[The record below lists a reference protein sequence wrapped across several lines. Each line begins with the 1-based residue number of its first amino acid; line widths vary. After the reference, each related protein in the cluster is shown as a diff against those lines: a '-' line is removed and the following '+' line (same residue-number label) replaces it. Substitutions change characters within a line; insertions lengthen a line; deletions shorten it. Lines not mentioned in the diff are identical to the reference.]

1 LIPGKLEEFE
11 AGFEEEFSTLNL
23 IDNISTLSKLHRIQG
38 SEDLEVAADIIADK
52 ARESG
57 LQVNVYTFD
66 YYVKHGIEYPV
77 VGWNVRDAV
86 VELVKPKREILH
98 TFRNSR
104 TVAVAHSPAGD
115 VEGEVVYASNI
126 FNADRENINGKIVL
140 TPTTRAYV
148 TYREAVKKGAKAVV
162 MFRLNAPE
170 AAVPYLGLF
179 LTPDEASKYS
189 VPAVS
194 VAKKTAE
201 KIISLIERGEKV
213 VLRVRVDSVF
223 RDKAYIK
230 VVEAQLG
237 DGDREIQ
244 VYAHI
249 CHPGGTVNDNISGSA
264 LTLELARTFKRI
276 LDKGLDGDLK
286 FKTVFVWF
294 PEYHGSVP
302 YLYRKQ
308 TENIVFG
315 INIDMIGEK
324 QPITDSTLNFVRPP
338 LVMATVYEAILF
350 RELVKSLSTQKTFGG
365 GSGILGYRLDLVPYS
380 NGSDHDIYLQFGVPS
395 VMLNQWPDRYY
406 HTDMD
411 TLDKVDVVLMGRVA
425 KALAKTLYIA
435 SADIYSEEMK
445 KSIFDAYISIV
456 RGLEV
461 LRDDNPSERSKQ
473 IDVDACR
480 RSEIKESGPKLKYV
494 GGKGVISIRL
504 LEEKIRDAV
513 ELEKFVKFLEQ
524 NSYLVSYVQIL
535 LSKYELAI
543 EELSCIA
550 RADYGAKVKPDDV
563 KHAVE
568 LLEKLNLI
576 SSI

>member
-1 LIPGKLEEFE
+1 LVPGKLEEFE

-23 IDNISTLSKLHRIQG
+23 VDSISTLSKLHRIQG
-38 SEDLEVAADIIADK
+38 SEDLEVAADIVAEKVI
-52 ARESG
+52 ESG
-57 LQVNVYTFD
+57 LRVNVYTFD

-115 VEGEVVYASNI
+115 VEGEVVYVGNI
-126 FNADRENINGKIVL
+126 FNADRENIDGKIVL
-140 TPTTRAYV
+140 TPATRAYV
-148 TYREAVKKGAKAVV
+148 AYREAVKKGAKAVV

-179 LTPDEASKYS
+179 LTPDEAFKYS

-194 VAKKTAE
+194 VAKRTAE

-213 VLRVRVDSVF
+213 VLRVRVDSAF

-237 DGDREIQ
+237 DGDREIH

-276 LDKGLDGDLK
+276 IDRGLDRDLK
-286 FKTVFVWF
+286 LKTVFVWF

-308 TENIVFG
+308 TESIVFG
-315 INIDMIGEK
+315 VNIDMIGEK
-324 QPITDSTLNFVRPP
+324 QPVTDSTLNFIRPP

-350 RELVKSLSTQKTFGG
+350 RELVKSLSTQKTFSG
-365 GSGILGYRLDLVPYS
+365 GSGILGYRLDLVPYN

-411 TLDKVDVVLMGRVA
+411 TLDKVDVILMSRAA
-425 KALAKTLYIA
+425 KAMAKTLYIA

-456 RGLEV
+456 KGLAI

-473 IDVDACR
+473 IDLDACR
-480 RSEIKESGPKLKYV
+480 TSEIKEPGPKLRYV
-494 GGKGVISIRL
+494 GGKGVVSIRL
-504 LEEKIRDAV
+504 LEEKIRDAA

-535 LSKYELAI
+535 LSKYELTM
-543 EELSCIA
+543 EELLCMVK
-550 RADYGAKVKPDDV
+550 ADYGAKVKPDDI
-563 KHAVE
+563 KQTIE
-568 LLEKLNLI
+568 LLEKLKLI

>member
-1 LIPGKLEEFE
+1 LTLGKLEEFE

-38 SEDLEVAADIIADK
+38 SEDLEVAADIVAEK
-52 ARESG
+52 VRESG
-57 LQVNVYTFD
+57 LRVNVYTFD
-66 YYVKHGIEYPV
+66 YCVKHGVEYPV

-115 VEGEVVYASNI
+115 VEGEVVYVGNI

-140 TPTTRAYV
+140 TPTTRAYI

-179 LTPDEASKYS
+179 LTPDEAFKYS

-194 VAKKTAE
+194 VAKRTAE

-223 RDKAYIK
+223 RDKAHIK

-237 DGDREIQ
+237 DGGREIH

-276 LDKGLDGDLK
+276 IDKGLDGDLK

-294 PEYHGSVP
+294 PEYHGSAP

-308 TENIVFG
+308 AESIVFG
-315 INIDMIGEK
+315 VNIDMIGEK
-324 QPITDSTLNFVRPP
+324 QSVTDSTLNFIRPP

-350 RELVKSLSTQKTFGG
+350 RELVKSLSTQKTFSG

-411 TLDKVDVVLMGRVA
+411 TLDKVDVILMSRVA
-425 KALAKTLYIA
+425 KALAKVLYIA
-435 SADIYSEEMK
+435 SADIYSEEVK

-473 IDVDACR
+473 INVDACHV
-480 RSEIKESGPKLKYV
+480 SEIKESGPKLRYV
-494 GGKGVISIRL
+494 GGKGVVSIRL
-504 LEEKIRDAV
+504 LEEKIRDAA

-535 LSKYELAI
+535 LSKYELAMG
-543 EELSCIA
+543 ELLCMA
-550 RADYGAKVKPDDV
+550 KADYGAKVKPDDV
-563 KHAVE
+563 KQAVE